1 MQLKIGSRYQAAVLI
16 ALVSVS
22 AVQAQ
27 GRPRPR
33 CGADVHADDLARV
46 IPLPQ
51 GELFCPFVA
60 DPKWEHSF
68 LSYFRGDFA
77 TIANPVN
84 EAKTNLASIGL
95 GDSFGI
101 LRITTR
107 TPGEGLQLNLAG
119 AIFAQFNLDTP
130 SFDLIN
136 ADYLV
141 SLPLTFRTRGFT
153 GRLRLYHQ
161 SSHLGDEFLLANHP
175 ERENLSFEAVDLV
188 VSQEAGAL
196 RIYAGGESFFS
207 RRPQIQLAPRLAHAG
222 MELRPAIFGAG
233 RLVVAVDA
241 KAVERG
247 VDQDE
252 AILSVSARAGV
263 EIARIPSPGH
273 PARVVSVL
281 GEYYDGSAPYGQFYR
296 DNIRFFG
303 VGLHFSL

>member
-1 MQLKIGSRYQAAVLI
+1 
-16 ALVSVS
+16 
-22 AVQAQ
+22 
-27 GRPRPR
+27 
-33 CGADVHADDLARV
+33 V

-68 LSYFRGDFA
+68 LSYFRGEFA
-77 TIANPVN
+77 TIANPVD
-84 EAKTNLASIGL
+84 EPKTNLASIGL

-107 TPGEGLQLNLAG
+107 APGEGVQLNVSG

-141 SLPLTFRTRGFT
+141 GLPLTFRTRGFS

-175 ERENLSFEAVDLV
+175 ERENFSFEAVDLV
-188 VSQEAGAL
+188 LSQEAGAL
-196 RIYAGGESFFS
+196 RVYAGGESFFS
-207 RRPQIQLAPRLAHAG
+207 RRPQVQLVPRLAHVG
-222 MELRPAIFGAG
+222 VELRPAVFGAG
-233 RLVVAVDA
+233 RLVIAADIKAVDQNTS
-241 KAVERG
+241 AVNQNESS
-247 VDQDE
+247 V
-252 AILSVSARAGV
+252 SVSARAGI
-263 EIARIPSPGH
+263 EIARVPSPGH
-273 PARVVSVL
+273 PARVVSLL
-281 GEYYDGSAPYGQFYR
+281 GEYYDGAAPYGQFYR